1 MSERTGNTAIPPE
14 LVLELP
20 FRHKM
25 PHFED
30 PTRLLVGTSTHAAYQ
45 MSILQ
50 TIMPRP
56 RTTASPAMVITIK
69 LSGEHTHTHTQHRA
83 KSAPHPHFSLS
94 PEIFRRTR
102 RLEEDA
108 GYCPGIGQH
117 SISSGPSYKDTSGG
131 RSYSDLLLK

>member
-45 MSILQ
+45 VSILQ
-50 TIMPRP
+50 TIMARH
-56 RTTASPAMVITIK
+56 RTTATPAMVITIK
-69 LSGEHTHTHTQHRA
+69 LPGLSGEHTHTHNTGQSQLLTHTSPFPLR
-83 KSAPHPHFSLS
+83 FS
-94 PEIFRRTR
+94 
-102 RLEEDA
+102 EEQED
-108 GYCPGIGQH
+108 
-117 SISSGPSYKDTSGG
+117 
-131 RSYSDLLLK
+131 